1 MQPLLWGV
9 NGSSFV
15 TSILS
20 SDAFPV
26 AKIFKIVIEKNIISH
41 TRNKKKEIVKEKK
54 TLVNN
59 SKWDSV

>member
-26 AKIFKIVIEKNIISH
+26 AKIFKIVIEKNIISY
-41 TRNKKKEIVKEKK
+41 TRNKQKGIVKEKK

-59 SKWDSV
+59 SKWDSI

>member
-26 AKIFKIVIEKNIISH
+26 AKIFKIVIEKNIISY
-41 TRNKKKEIVKEKK
+41 TRNKKKRIVKEKK

-59 SKWDSV
+59 SKWNSI

>member
-26 AKIFKIVIEKNIISH
+26 AKIFKIVIEKNIISY

-59 SKWDSV
+59 SKWDSI

>member
-26 AKIFKIVIEKNIISH
+26 AKTFKIVIEKNIISY
-41 TRNKKKEIVKEKK
+41 TRNKKKRIVKEKK

-59 SKWDSV
+59 SKWDSI

>member
-26 AKIFKIVIEKNIISH
+26 AKIFKIVIEKNIISY
-41 TRNKKKEIVKEKK
+41 TRNKKKRIVKEKK

-59 SKWDSV
+59 SKWDSI

>member
-26 AKIFKIVIEKNIISH
+26 VKIFKIVIEKNIISY
-41 TRNKKKEIVKEKK
+41 TRNKKKGIVKEKK

-59 SKWDSV
+59 SKWDSI